1 MSTSLLESR
10 YHQPSSASNNNWGF
24 NKNNMG
30 KRVDFSRKQDMRDS
44 NFSDFSV
51 RMKINSNY
59 VVPNDR
65 PKHVESRD
73 VKLENPFL
81 RKNLIGD
88 REEVYNQV

>member
-1 MSTSLLESR
+1 
-10 YHQPSSASNNNWGF
+10 
-24 NKNNMG
+24 
-30 KRVDFSRKQDMRDS
+30 MRDS
-44 NFSDFSV
+44 NYSDFSV